1 MRRIQKRD
9 VDALARMYDR
19 YASFLFGL
27 ILAIVHKHP
36 EAEDLLQEVFVQ
48 VWERADTYDPDRGG
62 VYAWLVTLTRNRAI
76 DRTRSRGYKDQI
88 RETTDTYDVFVD
100 PVTDEANP
108 LENSVLSDRAALVK
122 KALKQIPADQ
132 RKIIEVAYFNG
143 LSQSEIAETFELP
156 LGTVKS
162 RMRLGMIKLKD
173 LLITYF
179 S

>member
-1 MRRIQKRD
+1 MRRIQTRD
-9 VDALARMYDR
+9 VDGLSGLYDH

-27 ILAIVHKHP
+27 ILAIVHKHS

-48 VWERADTYDPDRGG
+48 VWERADTYNPDRGG

-88 RETTDTYDVFVD
+88 RQSTDIDGVFVD

-108 LENSVLSDRAALVK
+108 LEKSVLSERASLVK
-122 KALKQIPADQ
+122 KALKQIPEDQ
-132 RKIIEVAYFNG
+132 RKVIEVAYFNG
-143 LSQSEIAETFELP
+143 LSQSEIAEMLELP